1 MCVCVCARA
10 LSADSGTDTTR
21 TSILVS
27 PHRPF
32 DVGAR
37 EVRAHVVGGTGSKEP
52 REAVQAALTLDG
64 ASRVPLTVSYLKG
77 FKLDSSEHLEV
88 EAS

>member
-1 MCVCVCARA
+1 MCVCVCFACVCA
-10 LSADSGTDTTR
+10 SLVADSGTDTT
-21 TSILVS
+21 SILVC

-64 ASRVPLTVSYLKG
+64 ASRVPLIVTYLKG
-77 FKLDSSEHLEV
+77 F
-88 EAS
+88 